1 MNALYNF
8 VTGPLCWIAFIVFI
22 GGSIWRLV
30 SMYNEAKKKD
40 VNSLAYMDAGY
51 SFRSIF
57 NWLIPFRALGW
68 KENPGITAVTFLFHI
83 CLIITPI
90 FALGHI
96 VLLEEYHGISFPA
109 LPGGLADI
117 MTIIVIAACVYFGRR
132 RMSQPDVKFLTTGKD
147 WFALC
152 VAILPFLTGFLAYHG
167 IGGDKFM
174 TILHVLAGEL
184 MLVAIPFTRL
194 SHMIFGLFSRAYMGS
209 EFGGIR
215 RVQDW

>member
-1 MNALYNF
+1 MNAIYDF
-8 VTGPLCWIAFIVFI
+8 VSGPLCWIAFIVFI
-22 GGSIWRLV
+22 GGSAWRLY

-40 VNSLAYMDAGY
+40 VNSLAYMDKHYAL
-51 SFRSIF
+51 RSIL

-68 KENPGITAVTFLFHI
+68 KENPGMTVATFLFHI
-83 CLIITPI
+83 CLILTPL
-90 FALGHI
+90 FLLGHI
-96 VLLEEYHGISFPA
+96 VLLEQNLGISYPA
-109 LPGGLADI
+109 LPDGLADF
-117 MTIIVIAACVYFGRR
+117 MTIIVIAACVYFYWRR
-132 RMSQPDVKFLTTGKD
+132 KSQPDVKFLTTRKD

-152 VAILPFLTGFLAYHG
+152 VAFLPFFTGFLAYHG

-174 TILHVLAGEL
+174 TILHILAGEL